1 MAKRFLRRIAKS
13 VMVTLNL
20 IVTVFFL
27 IACLSPYVNP
37 SNWSI
42 TGFAGLAVPYLILTL
57 ILFIILYPVNGN
69 KYGLLAASFI
79 LGLLM
84 DMFLNSGGVHAT
96 ACLVLAFFRPA
107 IFKFSFGLS
116 YEYQTVRLND
126 VVTPERFSFL
136 LLAVVLHHTV
146 LFILEIFTFNFFF
159 NIIVRTL
166 VSTLFTLII
175 SLLIIYLI
183 KPNKR

>member
-1 MAKRFLRRIAKS
+1 MNSALLNNLARFILLLAAQI
-13 VMVTLNL
+13 LLFNN
-20 IVTVFFL
+20 INFL
-27 IACLSPYVNP
+27 GYINPY
-37 SNWSI
+37 
-42 TGFAGLAVPYLILTL
+42 PY
-57 ILFIILYPVNGN
+57 ILFIILFPVNVN
-69 KYGLLAASFI
+69 KFGLLAASFLI
-79 LGLLM
+79 GLLM

-96 ACLVLAFFRPA
+96 SCLILAFFRPA

-136 LLAVVLHHTV
+136 FLAVVLHHIT
-146 LFILEIFTFNFFF
+146 LFILEIFTLNFFF

-166 VSTLFTLII
+166 LSTLFTLII